1 LLLVLAKLAVKQ
13 EPCDYLF
20 YYHYHR
26 SSLSLSLT
34 IIIITHHLSISISTN
49 HHHHHHHHRPSK
61 QLAARW
67 RTLTPDTKA
76 VYLEQEAVDRAR
88 FNEASAAA
96 DAEVLAEQEARRTL
110 LTVQQGE
117 QAGSRGARARMDQ
130 ERAVREEDQA
140 VRRQRLEDDMD
151 PEEAAERARAVE
163 TKRNETAAR
172 RQKKKAAEEAVAVQH
187 KKLDKEDAKKATQR
201 LEYLLQQSSIF
212 AKLSGGAG
220 SIPTQKS
227 DATEKDNGESGKK
240 DKRQRKPSATAKEAG
255 KAGVHHIHTEDD
267 DDDDVADGENENEE
281 EEETPIFLTQ
291 QPSSIKFGNLKPYQL
306 EALNWMIHLAGK
318 GLNGILADEMGL
330 GKTLQSIS
338 ILAYHHEF
346 LKIQGPHLICV
357 PKSTLSN
364 WMNELKRWCPV
375 LRVIKFHGS
384 REDREYMVD
393 NMFTN
398 AAAAHDGKRPDKPQ
412 IMDEKGELV
421 DDNSDNPRTW
431 DVCVTTYEVAN
442 NESKTLLKFA
452 WKYLIIDEAHRL
464 KNDASLFSKTVRSFR
479 TANRLLLT
487 GYVTFFMIMVD
498 GYEYGWSRV

>member
-1 LLLVLAKLAVKQ
+1 
-13 EPCDYLF
+13 
-20 YYHYHR
+20 
-26 SSLSLSLT
+26 
-34 IIIITHHLSISISTN
+34 
-49 HHHHHHHHRPSK
+49 
-61 QLAARW
+61 LAARW

-76 VYLEQEAVDRAR
+76 QYLESEAVDRAR
-88 FNEASAAA
+88 FNEESVAA
-96 DAEVLAEQEARRTL
+96 DAEAAAEQEARRTL

-117 QAGSRGARARMDQ
+117 AAGSRGARARIDQ
-130 ERAVREEDQA
+130 ERAVRENDDA
-140 VRRQRLEDDMD
+140 VRRKRLEEELD
-151 PEEAAERARAVE
+151 PEEAADRAAAADQKRQA
-163 TKRNETAAR
+163 TKDR
-172 RQKKKAAEEAVAVQH
+172 RQKRKDQEEAVQRQH
-187 KKLDKEDAKKATQR
+187 TKLDKEDAKKATQR
-201 LEYLLQQSSIF
+201 LEYLLKQSSIF
-212 AKLSGGAG
+212 AKLQGGKG
-220 SIPTQKS
+220 SIPTEQS
-227 DATEKDNGESGKK
+227 DATAAAAASPEKA
-240 DKRQRKPSATAKEAG
+240 DKRKRKATSKTAKGGAAG
-255 KAGVHHIHTEDD
+255 AGGVHHIHTGEEE
-267 DDDDVADGENENEE
+267 VVDGEDEE

-384 REDREYMVD
+384 REDRDYMVD
-393 NMFTN
+393 NFFTN
-398 AAAAHDGKRPDKPQ
+398 AAAAHDGKRPTDKPQ
-412 IMDEKGELV
+412 IMNHAGELI
-421 DDNSDNPRTW
+421 DDNTDNPRTW

-487 GYVTFFMIMVD
+487 GYVL
-498 GYEYGWSRV
+498 

>member
-1 LLLVLAKLAVKQ
+1 
-13 EPCDYLF
+13 
-20 YYHYHR
+20 
-26 SSLSLSLT
+26 
-34 IIIITHHLSISISTN
+34 
-49 HHHHHHHHRPSK
+49 
-61 QLAARW
+61 LAARW
-67 RTLTPDTKA
+67 RTLTPNTKA
-76 VYLEQEAVDRAR
+76 VYTEQEATDRAR
-88 FNEASAAA
+88 FHAESVDADQEAA
-96 DAEVLAEQEARRTL
+96 AEQEARRTL

-117 QAGSRGARARMDQ
+117 QAGSRGARARIDQ

-151 PEEAAERARAVE
+151 PEEVADRARAVE
-163 TKRNETAAR
+163 TKRQQTAAR
-172 RQKKKAAEEAVAVQH
+172 RQKRKEAEEAVAVQH

-201 LEYLLQQSSIF
+201 LEYLLKQSSIF
-212 AKLSGGAG
+212 AKLSGGGG
-220 SIPTQKS
+220 SLPTQKS
-227 DATEKDNGESGKK
+227 DAASPEKADKK
-240 DKRQRKPSATAKEAG
+240 DGKRQRKASAVAKEAG
-255 KAGVHHIHTEDD
+255 KTTPGGVHHIHTPDDEVVEDED
-267 DDDDVADGENENEE
+267 EE

-487 GYVTFFMIMVD
+487 GYVTVSL
-498 GYEYGWSRV
+498 WS

>member
-1 LLLVLAKLAVKQ
+1 M
-13 EPCDYLF
+13 
-20 YYHYHR
+20 
-26 SSLSLSLT
+26 
-34 IIIITHHLSISISTN
+34 
-49 HHHHHHHHRPSK
+49 
-61 QLAARW
+61 
-67 RTLTPDTKA
+67 
-76 VYLEQEAVDRAR
+76 EQEQTDRER
-88 FNEASAAA
+88 FTKESVEADEEAAQ
-96 DAEVLAEQEARRTL
+96 EQEARRTL

-117 QAGSRGARARMDQ
+117 QAGSRGARARIDQ

-140 VRRQRLEDDMD
+140 IRRQRLEDELD
-151 PEEAAERARAVE
+151 PEEAADRARAVE
-163 TKRNETAAR
+163 SKRCETEKR
-172 RQKKKAAEEAVAVQH
+172 RQKRKDAEEAVAKQH

-201 LEYLLQQSSIF
+201 LDYLLKQSSIF
-212 AKLSGGAG
+212 AKLQGGGG
-220 SIPTQKS
+220 SLPTQKS
-227 DATEKDNGESGKK
+227 DAAESESPAGNNKK
-240 DKRQRKPSATAKEAG
+240 TDKRQRKASAVAKEAKG
-255 KAGVHHIHTEDD
+255 TGVHHIHTEDD
-267 DDDDVADGENENEE
+267 EVVDDDDDDA

-393 NMFTN
+393 NFFTN

-487 GYVTFFMIMVD
+487 G
-498 GYEYGWSRV
+498 

>member
-1 LLLVLAKLAVKQ
+1 LLK
-13 EPCDYLF
+13 
-20 YYHYHR
+20 
-26 SSLSLSLT
+26 
-34 IIIITHHLSISISTN
+34 
-49 HHHHHHHHRPSK
+49 
-61 QLAARW
+61 
-67 RTLTPDTKA
+67 
-76 VYLEQEAVDRAR
+76 
-88 FNEASAAA
+88 
-96 DAEVLAEQEARRTL
+96 
-110 LTVQQGE
+110 
-117 QAGSRGARARMDQ
+117 
-130 ERAVREEDQA
+130 
-140 VRRQRLEDDMD
+140 
-151 PEEAAERARAVE
+151 
-163 TKRNETAAR
+163 
-172 RQKKKAAEEAVAVQH
+172 
-187 KKLDKEDAKKATQR
+187 
-201 LEYLLQQSSIF
+201 QSSIF
-212 AKLSGGAG
+212 AKLSGGGG
-220 SIPTQKS
+220 SLPTQKS
-227 DATEKDNGESGKK
+227 DAASPERGGK
-240 DKRQRKPSATAKEAG
+240 DKRQRKASATAKEAG
-255 KAGVHHIHTEDD
+255 GGKSGSVHHIHTEDD
-267 DDDDVADGENENEE
+267 DVDNDDDDLGEKDD
-281 EEETPIFLTQ
+281 EETPIFLTQ

-384 REDREYMVD
+384 REDREYMID

-487 GYVTFFMIMVD
+487 GYVYFVCRYAQQDYCWLSILLVVCGD
-498 GYEYGWSRV
+498 

>member
-1 LLLVLAKLAVKQ
+1 LAG
-13 EPCDYLF
+13 
-20 YYHYHR
+20 
-26 SSLSLSLT
+26 
-34 IIIITHHLSISISTN
+34 
-49 HHHHHHHHRPSK
+49 
-61 QLAARW
+61 RW

-88 FNEASAAA
+88 FDAESTQA
-96 DAEVLAEQEARRTL
+96 DAQVLAEQEARRTL

-117 QAGSRGARARMDQ
+117 QATSRGARARIDQ

-140 VRRQRLEDDMD
+140 VRKQRLEDELD
-151 PEEAAERARAVE
+151 PDEVAERARAVE
-163 TKRNETAAR
+163 HKRKETAVR
-172 RQKKKAAEEAVAVQH
+172 RQKKKDQEEAVAVQH

-201 LEYLLQQSSIF
+201 LEYLLKQSSIF
-212 AKLSGGAG
+212 AKLSGGGG
-220 SIPTQKS
+220 SLPTQKS
-227 DATEKDNGESGKK
+227 DAASPERADKKSGGNGNGAK
-240 DKRQRKPSATAKEAG
+240 DKRQRKPSATAKDAA
-255 KAGVHHIHTEDD
+255 KSGVHHIHAKGAGGGDGDDNAANDD
-267 DDDDVADGENENEE
+267 DDDLGEGE

-421 DDNSDNPRTW
+421 DDNSENPRTW

-487 GYVTFFMIMVD
+487 GYVFIVVVVVTFCVFV
-498 GYEYGWSRV
+498 G